1 MDLRS
6 AFASLGGPG
15 AADNARRSLDQWARA
30 QDEVAALLDR
40 MAARDRAPVDRM
52 AARDRA
58 PVERPAS
65 RADHP
70 AA

>member
-40 MAARDRAPVDRM
+40 MAARDPAS
-52 AARDRA
+52 A
-58 PVERPAS
+58 ERPGPAS

-70 AA
+70 AG

>member
-1 MDLRS
+1 MRGTERDKRQ
-6 AFASLGGPG
+6 ATIGGPG

-40 MAARDRAPVDRM
+40 MPARDRAPT
-52 AARDRA
+52 
-58 PVERPAS
+58 ERPGPAS

>member
-40 MAARDRAPVDRM
+40 MAARDRAPV
-52 AARDRA
+52 
-58 PVERPAS
+58 ERQAS

>member
-40 MAARDRAPVDRM
+40 MAARDRAP
-52 AARDRA
+52 A
-58 PVERPAS
+58 ERPGPAS

>member
-6 AFASLGGPG
+6 AFAARGGPG

-40 MAARDRAPVDRM
+40 MAARDRAPV
-52 AARDRA
+52 
-58 PVERPAS
+58 ERPAS